1 MARVWAGRVGWEC
14 DGKENKLFV
23 ATGDDGKCR
32 VFRGS
37 SCKLLQT
44 AHFQGAAEN
53 VRYDAA
59 PNQIYVGYGEG
70 TLGVLDAGE
79 RRETRRHCV
88 PRPSRIIPVGGIRT
102 TSVHELDQ
110 FLLVVSLMHSDK
122 NSRNYGLYQGTPS
135 GVPQRTA
142 PDDRQG
148 L

>member
-110 FLLVVSLMHSDK
+110 FLLVVSLVTKMESHS
-122 NSRNYGLYQGTPS
+122 SRRALIGLINVARRAG
-135 GVPQRTA
+135 R
-142 PDDRQG
+142 
-148 L
+148 